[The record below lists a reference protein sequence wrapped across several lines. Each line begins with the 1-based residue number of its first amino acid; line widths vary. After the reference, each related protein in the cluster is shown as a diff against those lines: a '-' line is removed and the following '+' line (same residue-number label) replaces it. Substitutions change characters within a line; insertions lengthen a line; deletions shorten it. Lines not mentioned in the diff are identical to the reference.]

1 MSGTLLTPESG
12 PRTRVR
18 PTGTS
23 FVGLVGVELRR
34 LWWRRMAKVVL
45 VAVVAFVG
53 VSAYAAYQQT
63 RPEALAERIDDY
75 SSIVA
80 ETTRQNASIPADEKA
95 AQIEACQRDQAASNA
110 DGSGGGPTDFRC
122 EQMFDPPSP
131 AAFGIVAAERTAI
144 TSSIVESG
152 VWIFGFL
159 AFILGASFV
168 AAEFTAGSM
177 GNWLTFEPRRLR
189 VGTSKLLAAGIGG
202 LAVGALGVGLAALG
216 ATLVTTVNRPGAD
229 LPVAAAPIVPGDT
242 AAQALLRVVAIVAL
256 GGLGGA
262 VIGLLLRSTAGVI
275 GLVVG
280 WLVVVETFVA
290 NAFAEGRLQPWFLRT
305 NIQGFVSDGT
315 TYFAT
320 RCGADGCQTVS
331 MPHSYTAS
339 WVYLLVVTVLGV
351 AAALA
356 TFRSRDV
363 T

>member
-1 MSGTLLTPESG
+1 M
-12 PRTRVR
+12 R

-45 VAVVAFVG
+45 VSVVAFVG

-63 RPEALAERIDDY
+63 RPEALAERIADY

-80 ETTRQNASIPADEKA
+80 ETTRQNASIPPEEKA
-95 AQIEACQRDQAASNA
+95 AQIQACKADQAANGTGTVGV
-110 DGSGGGPTDFRC
+110 DVGC

-131 AAFGIVAAERTAI
+131 ASFGIVAAERTAI

-168 AAEFTAGSM
+168 AAEFAAGSM

-189 VGTSKLLAAGIGG
+189 VGSSKLVAAGLGG
-202 LAVGALGVGLAALG
+202 LAVGGLGVGLAALG
-216 ATLVTTVNRPGAD
+216 ATLVTTVNRPGDD
-229 LPVAAAPIVPGDT
+229 LAVAPAPIVPGDT
-242 AAQALLRVVAIVAL
+242 AGQALLRVVAIVGL

-280 WLVVVETFVA
+280 WLVLVEAFVA

-320 RCGADGCQTVS
+320 RCGVDGCQTVA

-339 WVYLLVVTVLGV
+339 WIYLLVVTALGV
-351 AAALA
+351 TAALL
-356 TFRSRDV
+356 TFRARDV

>member
-1 MSGTLLTPESG
+1 VSGLLITPDSP
-12 PRTRVR
+12 PRANLR

-34 LWWRRMAKVVL
+34 LWWRRLAKVVL

-63 RPEALAERIDDY
+63 RPEALAERLDDY
-75 SSIVA
+75 ASVVA
-80 ETTRQNASIPADEKA
+80 ETTRQNAAIPADEKA
-95 AQIEACQRDQAASNA
+95 AQIEACQRDQAANA
-110 DGSGGGPTDFRC
+110 GGAGGSDFRC
-122 EQMFDPPSP
+122 EQMFDPPS
-131 AAFGIVAAERTAI
+131 AASFGIVAAERTEI
-144 TSSIVESG
+144 TTSIVDSG
-152 VWIFGFL
+152 VWVFGFL

-168 AAEFTAGSM
+168 AAEFAAGSM

-189 VGTSKLLAAGIGG
+189 VGTSKLLAAGLGG
-202 LAVGALGVGLAALG
+202 VAVGALGVALAALG

-229 LPVAAAPIVPGDT
+229 LPVPQAPIVPGES
-242 AAQALLRVVAIVAL
+242 AAGSLLRVVALVGL

-280 WLVVVETFVA
+280 WLVLVEGIVA
-290 NAFAEGRLQPWFLRT
+290 SAFAEGRLQPWFLRT
-305 NIQGFVSDGT
+305 NIEGFVGGGT

-320 RCGADGCQTVS
+320 QCGGQGCQTVS
-331 MPHSYTAS
+331 LAHSYTSS
-339 WVYLLVVTVLGV
+339 WLYLLVVTVLGV
-351 AAALA
+351 TAALA
-356 TFRSRDV
+356 TFRARDV

>member
-1 MSGTLLTPESG
+1 MSGTLLTPDSR
-12 PRTRVR
+12 PRAQVR
-18 PTGTS
+18 PSGTS
-23 FVGLVGVELRR
+23 FIGLVGVELHR
-34 LWWRRMAKVVL
+34 LWWRRLAKVVL

-75 SSIVA
+75 ASIVA
-80 ETTRQNASIPADEKA
+80 ETTRQNASIPAEEKA
-95 AQIEACQRDQAASNA
+95 AQIEACRRDQAANGTGTVGV
-110 DGSGGGPTDFRC
+110 DVGC
-122 EQMFDPPSP
+122 ERMFDPPTP
-131 AAFGIVAAERTAI
+131 ASFGIVAAERTQI
-144 TSSIVESG
+144 TSSIVEGG

-168 AAEFTAGSM
+168 AAEFAAGSM

-189 VGTSKLLAAGIGG
+189 VGTSKLLAAAVGGLAIGG
-202 LAVGALGVGLAALG
+202 LGVALAALA
-216 ATLVTTVNRPGAD
+216 ATVVTTVNRPGAD
-229 LPVAAAPIVPGDT
+229 LQVPDAPIVPGDT
-242 AAQALLRVVAIVAL
+242 AAQLLLRVVAIVGL

-280 WLVVVETFVA
+280 WLVLVEGFIA

-305 NIQGFVSDGT
+305 NIEGFIGDGT
-315 TYFAT
+315 SYLAT
-320 RCGADGCQTVS
+320 RCGADGCQMVS
-331 MPHSYTAS
+331 LSHSYTAS
-339 WVYLLVVTVLGV
+339 WLYLLLVTLLGI

-356 TFRSRDV
+356 AFWARDV